1 MKYSRLLVGL
11 ASIFLI
17 ISCKANIPNKQDDIN
32 FFTADNPNIQYT
44 GRIDF
49 THPQTPRFWSPGV
62 YIKIGFRGT
71 FCNIVLN
78 DETLYGNHNYI
89 EVAIDDDAPVRMQ
102 TTGKSNTIR
111 AAFGLLDGRHE
122 MTICKNTESSIGYLE
137 FVGITCKSLYRL
149 PEKPSRKIEFIGNSI
164 TCGTGSDIS
173 VKRCGEG
180 AWYDQHNAYLS
191 YGPVTAR
198 LLNAQ
203 WHLTAFSGIG
213 LVHSCCDMKILMPQV
228 FDKVNMNADTMQW
241 DFKKYIPDVVTVT
254 LGQNDGKQDS
264 VIFCSAYVQFI
275 KTLRSKYPAAH
286 IFCLTSPMA
295 DATLVAQM
303 KNYLSG
309 IVSFMNKEGD
319 NKVHKF
325 YYSRQ
330 FHNGCGGHPDIFEH
344 SAIADELSAYI
355 QQVMKW

>member
-1 MKYSRLLVGL
+1 
-11 ASIFLI
+11 
-17 ISCKANIPNKQDDIN
+17 
-32 FFTADNPNIQYT
+32 
-44 GRIDF
+44 
-49 THPQTPRFWSPGV
+49 
-62 YIKIGFRGT
+62 
-71 FCNIVLN
+71 
-78 DETLYGNHNYI
+78 
-89 EVAIDDDAPVRMQ
+89 
-102 TTGKSNTIR
+102 
-111 AAFGLLDGRHE
+111 
-122 MTICKNTESSIGYLE
+122 
-137 FVGITCKSLYRL
+137 
-149 PEKPSRKIEFIGNSI
+149 
-164 TCGTGSDIS
+164 
-173 VKRCGEG
+173 
-180 AWYDQHNAYLS
+180 
-191 YGPVTAR
+191 
-198 LLNAQ
+198 
-203 WHLTAFSGIG
+203 
-213 LVHSCCDMKILMPQV
+213 
-228 FDKVNMNADTMQW
+228 MNADTMQW